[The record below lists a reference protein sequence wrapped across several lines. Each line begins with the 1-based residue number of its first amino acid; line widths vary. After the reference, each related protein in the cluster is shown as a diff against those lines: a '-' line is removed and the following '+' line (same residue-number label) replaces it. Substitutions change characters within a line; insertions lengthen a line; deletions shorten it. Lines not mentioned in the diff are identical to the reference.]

1 MFKGPPVETL
11 ACRRRPCM
19 HVYMICMYVCT
30 HRTHI
35 YYECTHRTHIYY
47 MVEAALSYDMIS

>member
-1 MFKGPPVETL
+1 
-11 ACRRRPCM
+11 
-19 HVYMICMYVCT
+19 MICMYVCT